1 MQGMAEPLL
10 GLRLR
15 RGPTSRGPEI
25 PSLGPAPEAT
35 APPSMG
41 ARARPALTFRVP
53 ALSQWAAGCPRGWL
67 PPFLFPEVG
76 QSSRWQHV

>member
-10 GLRLR
+10 GLRPR
-15 RGPTSRGPEI
+15 RGPTSRGPEV

-41 ARARPALTFRVP
+41 ARGQAGLGFQAPCPEPVGSR
-53 ALSQWAAGCPRGWL
+53 LSQGVDAAL
-67 PPFLFPEVG
+67 PLP
-76 QSSRWQHV
+76 